1 MHAYKSP
8 GPDKFMPRVIKE
20 VMEEVT
26 DHLLDIFNLSL
37 ETGELPRDWKVSN
50 VTPIPKKGCRENPDN
65 YRPISLTS
73 VIGKIIETIIANRI
87 VMHLE
92 EHKLLLD
99 TQHGFRRKRSC
110 LTNLLEF
117 FHSMHTLY
125 DEHRAV
131 DIVYLDFQKAFDTV
145 PHKRLMKKVRAL
157 GIRGQIA
164 NWIENWLSNR
174 QQRVVINGEYSR
186 WSTVTSGVPQ
196 GSVLGSLLFLIY
208 INYID
213 VGTVSTLSKFAD
225 DIKIGANV
233 STQ

>member
-1 MHAYKSP
+1 
-8 GPDKFMPRVIKE
+8 
-20 VMEEVT
+20 
-26 DHLLDIFNLSL
+26 
-37 ETGELPRDWKVSN
+37 
-50 VTPIPKKGCRENPDN
+50 
-65 YRPISLTS
+65 
-73 VIGKIIETIIANRI
+73 
-87 VMHLE
+87 
-92 EHKLLLD
+92 
-99 TQHGFRRKRSC
+99 
-110 LTNLLEF
+110 
-117 FHSMHTLY
+117 MHTLY

-174 QQRVVINGEYSR
+174 QQRVVINGEYSG

-196 GSVLGSLLFLIY
+196 GSVLGPLLFLIY
-208 INYID
+208 INDID

-233 STQ
+233 STQEGIDGLQADLNRFSDWAKTWQMSYNIRKYKTLHVGKHNPKIDYQMIGQTLDTTHREKDVGVHVSDDLQSTTHCVEIEKICHRILSYIKRHFSYLDKDIVLPLYNALVRSRL